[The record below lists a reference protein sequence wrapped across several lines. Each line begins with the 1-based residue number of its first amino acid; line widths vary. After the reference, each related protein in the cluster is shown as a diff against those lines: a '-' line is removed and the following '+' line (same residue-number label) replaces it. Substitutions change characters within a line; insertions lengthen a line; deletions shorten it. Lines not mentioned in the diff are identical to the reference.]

1 MRDRPSYRLV
11 KTRWLDDAF
20 TGAGA
25 RRYGG
30 RWNSKGTPCIYLAGS
45 ISLAMLEVMVH
56 LDDYRLLEH
65 YAVLE
70 VRLPEKDLLE
80 LPPDQLPDDW
90 RDEPAPGSTAELGD
104 DWLASVSSLVLA
116 VPSVVVPQ
124 ERNYLLNPEH
134 PGFAEVVATAVRVDY
149 QPDSRLCC

>member
-1 MRDRPSYRLV
+1 VSVRPAYRLV

-30 RWNSKGTPCIYLAGS
+30 RWNSKGKPCIYLAGS

-56 LDDYRLLEH
+56 LDDYRLLGK
-65 YAVLE
+65 YTVLE
-70 VRLPEKDLLE
+70 VQLPEDAILQLST
-80 LPPDQLPDDW
+80 DQLPSDW

-104 DWLASVSSLVLA
+104 DWLASMSSMALA
-116 VPSVVVPQ
+116 VPSVIVPQ
-124 ERNYLLNPEH
+124 ERNYILNPEH
-134 PGFAEVVATAVRVDY
+134 PDFPAVIETAIRVDFE
-149 QPDSRLCC
+149 PDQRL

>member
-1 MRDRPSYRLV
+1 VSDRPAYRLV
-11 KTRWLDDAF
+11 KTRWLDDVF

-30 RWNSKGTPCIYLAGS
+30 RWNSKGTRCIYLAGS

-70 VRLPEKDLLE
+70 VHLPEEAILQLA
-80 LPPDQLPDDW
+80 PDQLPHDW

-104 DWLASVSSLVLA
+104 DWLLSMSSLVLA

-124 ERNYLLNPEH
+124 ECNYLLNPEH
-134 PGFAEVVATAVRVDY
+134 PDFAAVVGTATSVDY
-149 QPDSRLCC
+149 QTDSRL